1 MSLQPLPEAGPPLLT
16 QYRFCSP
23 WAFQPGV
30 QPQHGVAALAALG
43 TSSSG
48 SLPPPVLTWCIGQC
62 RRCGEETAEGHIYDD
77 VPVRP
82 LCELCVY
89 FQQVLRPP
97 QIRIARDSDTWS
109 MLPFVPR
116 LAEGPR
122 TQTPQTTTVGTQTL
136 SETRTTVGTQ
146 TVSRCS
152 GVDTTEIEMRPRR
165 RWKIHPGDWFC
176 GTCGNHNYQFR
187 DTCYNKKCPTIEF
200 KRGDWMCSHCHN
212 YNWAKEP
219 VCTQCGETRTTM
231 GTQTVSV
238 GTQTWSE
245 AMMRERK
252 RWKFHP
258 GDWFCEACG
267 NHNFQFREACN
278 NPHCP
283 TIEFKPGDWICSR
296 CHNHNWAKNVVC
308 NVGWC
313 RMIRPPPGLGGPPPP
328 PGLTVRG

>member
-1 MSLQPLPEAGPPLLT
+1 MSLQPLPELGPPLLT

-30 QPQHGVAALAALG
+30 QPQYGVAALAALG

-97 QIRIARDSDTWS
+97 QYHNARDSDTWS
-109 MLPFVPR
+109 MSPCIPR
-116 LAEGPR
+116 LAEGPQ

-136 SETRTTVGTQ
+136 S
-146 TVSRCS
+146 
-152 GVDTTEIEMRPRR
+152 
-165 RWKIHPGDWFC
+165 
-176 GTCGNHNYQFR
+176 
-187 DTCYNKKCPTIEF
+187 
-200 KRGDWMCSHCHN
+200 
-212 YNWAKEP
+212 
-219 VCTQCGETRTTM
+219 ETRTTM

-245 AMMRERK
+245 ARMSARK
-252 RWKFHP
+252 RWKFKP

-267 NHNFQFREACN
+267 NHNFRFREACN

-283 TIEFKPGDWICSR
+283 TIEFKRGDWICSR

-308 NVGWC
+308 NTWWC